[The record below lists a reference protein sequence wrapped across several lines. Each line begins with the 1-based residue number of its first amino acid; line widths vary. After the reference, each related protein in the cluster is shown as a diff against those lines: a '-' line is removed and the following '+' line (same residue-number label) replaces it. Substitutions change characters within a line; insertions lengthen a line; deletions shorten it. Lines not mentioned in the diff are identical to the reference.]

1 MPIGCSAASPGPSVP
16 RWMLPRVKRSLS
28 RSASPLSSC
37 CIWRP
42 SIHAP
47 SRFDHLFLP
56 QVLTV
61 LASASDQ
68 RSIENEL
75 VLSLGFEQFELI
87 KELIKNRLRIV
98 WCTKLSRA
106 QVNS

>member
-1 MPIGCSAASPGPSVP
+1 M
-16 RWMLPRVKRSLS
+16 RSSL
-28 RSASPLSSC
+28 L
-37 CIWRP
+37 
-42 SIHAP
+42 
-47 SRFDHLFLP
+47 
-56 QVLTV
+56 QVLNV

-106 QVNS
+106 QVIFSDLRSSLKHCLPY

>member
-1 MPIGCSAASPGPSVP
+1 
-16 RWMLPRVKRSLS
+16 
-28 RSASPLSSC
+28 
-37 CIWRP
+37 
-42 SIHAP
+42 
-47 SRFDHLFLP
+47 
-56 QVLTV
+56 

>member
-1 MPIGCSAASPGPSVP
+1 MWS
-16 RWMLPRVKRSLS
+16 SL
-28 RSASPLSSC
+28 L
-37 CIWRP
+37 
-42 SIHAP
+42 
-47 SRFDHLFLP
+47 
-56 QVLTV
+56 QVLNV

-106 QVNS
+106 QVIFHICTLPSNTASLTEFAQIVFM